1 MKITL
6 RQIIDDYD
14 NDQGFVYRCFV
25 GDDPI
30 LPWNVAG
37 MSEEEWYDPDRSF
50 ARLEKYLISDEAF
63 ELKWRDV
70 YNRVFTNQTLE
81 ESIRNPLAGF
91 QSHLFAKGFVGG
103 YIFEEDTYRSLRR
116 CLLSIGEEE
125 MIITGG
131 VEGTPILHLRIPVR
145 LTWKDICQEG
155 YALMSILNTE
165 DGVFKVFGPR
175 GDWGKICVNE
185 VNVVNGAVID
195 DYRILDVVGF
205 ADADLLKTYESM
217 LPEVLLDPDSVD

>member
-1 MKITL
+1 MSL
-6 RQIIDDYD
+6 QI
-14 NDQGFVYRCFV
+14 
-25 GDDPI
+25 
-30 LPWNVAG
+30 
-37 MSEEEWYDPDRSF
+37 
-50 ARLEKYLISDEAF
+50 LEKYLISDEAF
-63 ELKWRDV
+63 EVKWRDV

-103 YIFEEDTYRSLRR
+103 YIFEEETYRSLRR

>member
-1 MKITL
+1 M
-6 RQIIDDYD
+6 
-14 NDQGFVYRCFV
+14 
-25 GDDPI
+25 
-30 LPWNVAG
+30 
-37 MSEEEWYDPDRSF
+37 
-50 ARLEKYLISDEAF
+50 ISDEAF

-70 YNRVFTNQTLE
+70 YNKVFTNQTLE
-81 ESIRNPLAGF
+81 ESIRTPLAGF

-103 YIFEEDTYRSLRR
+103 YIFEEDTYRSLRQ

-185 VNVVNGAVID
+185 VNVVNGSVID
-195 DYRILDVVGF
+195 NYRILDVVGF
-205 ADADLLKTYESM
+205 ADADLLKTYESL
-217 LPEVLLDPDSVD
+217 LPEDLRDPDAVD

>member
-1 MKITL
+1 
-6 RQIIDDYD
+6 
-14 NDQGFVYRCFV
+14 
-25 GDDPI
+25 
-30 LPWNVAG
+30 
-37 MSEEEWYDPDRSF
+37 
-50 ARLEKYLISDEAF
+50 
-63 ELKWRDV
+63 
-70 YNRVFTNQTLE
+70 
-81 ESIRNPLAGF
+81 
-91 QSHLFAKGFVGG
+91 
-103 YIFEEDTYRSLRR
+103 
-116 CLLSIGEEE
+116 

-205 ADADLLKTYESM
+205 ADAALLKTYESM